1 MSHFL
6 FWGEKSPKGNTGS
19 LFGENRFFV
28 KIRQVSLPNCLGEH
42 VATIVYCLTGPLQ
55 KCHQLGRN
63 VCLCREH
70 VTPGA
75 LPCYLYFYLLELV

>member
-1 MSHFL
+1 MKNRQKAALVPFL
-6 FWGEKSPKGNTGS
+6 AKIA
-19 LFGENRFFV
+19 FFI
-28 KIRQVSLPNCLGEH
+28 KIRQVSPQIVLGEH
-42 VATIVYCLTGPLQ
+42 VATIVYCLTGPVQ

-75 LPCYLYFYLLELV
+75 LPCYLSFYLLELSMS